1 MKIITW
7 NVERLQKNKNEEIKA
22 KLLEFDADIIVLTET
37 SSILNLGNIYN
48 SISTKP
54 LTENYDGVNYK
65 KDENRVSIWTK
76 YNFANR
82 YKTFDSFTSICTE
95 IETEFGLLK
104 VYGTII
110 GVFGGIGKRFENDL
124 TLHLKDF
131 ENLDAN
137 SLNCIIGDFNVSFSG
152 YAYPS
157 HYARTTLNNV
167 FEKLKME
174 NVTRNIPENVDH
186 ISISKAFIE
195 NKKINIETWNE
206 DKKWSDHIGISLTIE
221 K

>member
-1 MKIITW
+1 VKIITW
-7 NVERLQKNKNEEIKA
+7 NVERLQKNKNDEIKA

-37 SSILNLGNIYN
+37 SSILNLDTVYA
-48 SISTKP
+48 SISSEP
-54 LTENYDGVNYK
+54 LTHDYEGIKYNKG
-65 KDENRVSIWTK
+65 ENRVSIWSKYKFTK
-76 YNFANR
+76 Q